1 MALLGEGMSMETVR
15 LLSHEGSDR
24 QTWLK
29 AWEGTGREPFA
40 HPDYVAIFSAPD
52 ETPHV
57 AIVQTTYGT
66 ALLPLVLRSIP
77 GAFDTSGN
85 ALTDASSPYGYGGPF
100 GTTRESLAE
109 AWSVIADWMETQ
121 GIVSLFGR
129 LSVQSPVPDPVAGRI
144 AVRSDADNIV
154 VNLQRTVEE
163 QWAHYEHKVRKNVK
177 KALRAGL
184 TVHVGTA
191 FTDLPEFVALY
202 SATMD
207 RRGAADWYRFDHAFF
222 ASLTDQLAG
231 SYVAAEV
238 RDASNRLVSAELVLC
253 SDAYLYSFLGGTLPD
268 AFPHAPNDLL
278 KHEVINYGRDSGR
291 VGYVLGG
298 GYSANDGIFRYKRSF
313 DADGVVPFSRVEIM
327 GSHRTYERLIDLRR
341 AEMLDAGKGMQPA
354 AGYFPAYRAPFV
366 AADEASVSGES

>member
-1 MALLGEGMSMETVR
+1 MSVGTVR
-15 LLSHEGSDR
+15 LLSHKGSDR

-29 AWEGTGREPFA
+29 AWEDTGREPFA
-40 HPDYVAIFSAPD
+40 HPDYLAIFSGSG
-52 ETPHV
+52 ETPHAAV
-57 AIVQTTYGT
+57 VETSHGT
-66 ALLPLVLRSIP
+66 SLVPLLLRSIP
-77 GAFDTSGN
+77 GAFDPSGN

-100 GTTRESLAE
+100 GTTPESLAE
-109 AWSVIADWMETQ
+109 AWSVIADWMELQ

-129 LSVQSPVPDPVAGRI
+129 LSVQAPVPESVAGRI
-144 AVRSDADNIV
+144 AVRSNADNIV
-154 VNLQRTVEE
+154 VNLQRPAEE

-207 RRGAADWYRFDHAFF
+207 RRGAADWYKFDHAFF

-278 KHEVINYGRDSGR
+278 KHEVIDYGRESGR

-298 GYSANDGIFRYKRSF
+298 GYAANDGIYRYKRSF
-313 DADGVVPFSRVEIM
+313 DPDGVLPFSRVEIV
-327 GSHRTYERLIDLRR
+327 GSHSTYQHLVDLRYADTR
-341 AEMLDAGKGMQPA
+341 GAGQDANTAPD
-354 AGYFPAYRAPFV
+354 YFPAYRAPF
-366 AADEASVSGES
+366 AASGVNSEDGEK